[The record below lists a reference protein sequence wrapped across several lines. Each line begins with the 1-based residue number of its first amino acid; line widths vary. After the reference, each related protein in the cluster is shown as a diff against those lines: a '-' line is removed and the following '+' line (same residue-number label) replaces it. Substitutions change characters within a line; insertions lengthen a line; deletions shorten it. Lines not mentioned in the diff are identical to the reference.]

1 MHTLQP
7 WLAKASAMV
16 VGPGLGRNPS
26 TQQFV
31 RALLRECSVPVV
43 VDADALVAAAELLK
57 SNIEPRNWILT
68 PHSGEFKRMTNSE
81 EISHDRLHL
90 AREWAS
96 NWNCT
101 LILKGSPSIIGL
113 TKERAVVCSSGN
125 PALATAGTGDVLSG
139 LCGGLLAQGCSS
151 STTAVSATHIG
162 GKTADQYAERNHPGT
177 MIAGD
182 MINGIPEALNS
193 LLRET

>member
-1 MHTLQP
+1 
-7 WLAKASAMV
+7 MV
-16 VGPGLGRNPS
+16 SPETGS
-26 TQQFV
+26 
-31 RALLRECSVPVV
+31 SH
-43 VDADALVAAAELLK
+43 
-57 SNIEPRNWILT
+57 LT
-68 PHSGEFKRMTNSE
+68 AGEFKRMTKSKE
-81 EISHDRLHL
+81 LSPDRLHL

-96 NWNCT
+96 IWDCT

-113 TKERAVVCSSGN
+113 SEERAVMCSSGN

-151 STTAVSATHIG
+151 SIAAVCATHIG
-162 GKTADQYAERNHPGT
+162 GKTADQYAEKTHPGT

-182 MINGIPEALNS
+182 MTDGISDALNS